1 MAYVEQAIFT
11 SAVTDRSA
19 GYQVVARSSGVCDAD
34 ARELAVW
41 CPSHDSL
48 LDCGPEALS
57 DNFHPLPSG
66 AFCVSR
72 TTPAGWEY
80 SGRGGHRI
88 YTHCLIIPPE
98 ALARFANNPFAV
110 FRAAAAGGLFTVYE
124 QIPARLEPLLLA
136 GSSVPVDQNLL
147 ARLAANPG
155 PKAMAHLVQAARG
168 AACLALVGEPS
179 PADLM
184 AGLLACLPPQ
194 CRTEFSLTTGLK
206 FSSRRPFR
214 LMALS
219 DDPAEQR
226 WLAHQSNVQ
235 VIDLGVEYDEDRAP
249 LDGWSQLIG
258 RVLATGRTSF
268 LAAQLPKR
276 RFDLSLGD
284 LPALGLQLLED
295 FEAVQM
301 KSDHGADRTKSLSLP
316 ADADLPDET
325 TSGGSDDDDAASELP
340 SPTALRSSGG
350 GKRLGHAAHRQFAGS
365 TSAASPDPRTP
376 GPAAVLEAHSPEVL
390 EQLERLD
397 DVVYEAINGRA
408 DALRELQ
415 RLWAEAVDRL
425 GGDLLSE
432 SRAQYL
438 RYALSLWDG
447 HPTPDGVRNAERAV
461 TALDVLS
468 ILFDQ
473 G

>member
-19 GYQVVARSSGVCDAD
+19 GYQVVARSPGVCEAD

-48 LDCGPEALS
+48 LECGPEAVS

-88 YTHCLIIPPE
+88 YTHCLIVPPE
-98 ALARFANNPFAV
+98 VLARFANNPFAII
-110 FRAAAAGGLFTVYE
+110 RAAAAGGLFTVYE
-124 QIPARLEPLLLA
+124 QLPSRLEPILLA

-147 ARLAANPG
+147 ARLAAHPG
-155 PKAMAHLVQAARG
+155 PQAIARLVQAARSNV
-168 AACLALVGEPS
+168 CLALAGEPS
-179 PADLM
+179 SAELM
-184 AGLLACLPPQ
+184 AGLIGCLPPQ
-194 CRTEFSLTTGLK
+194 CRAEFSLTTGLK

-226 WLAHQSNVQ
+226 WLAHQPNVQ
-235 VIDLGVEYDEDRAP
+235 VVHVGVEDAEHPA
-249 LDGWSQLIG
+249 LDGWSQLIN
-258 RVLATGRTSF
+258 RVLSTGRTSF
-268 LAAQLPKR
+268 LAAQLSRR

-295 FEAVQM
+295 FEAAQM
-301 KSDHGADRTKSLSLP
+301 KSDHLA
-316 ADADLPDET
+316 
-325 TSGGSDDDDAASELP
+325 DAASTSTPATDGETPIESISQEEPGRVPSPRLSPTSLP
-340 SPTALRSSGG
+340 SPANSMQV
-350 GKRLGHAAHRQFAGS
+350 GHAAHHQFVK
-365 TSAASPDPRTP
+365 SAAGLPAVSRAP
-376 GPAAVLEAHSPEVL
+376 GPAEQFEANSPEVV
-390 EQLERLD
+390 EKLERLD
-397 DVVYEAINGRA
+397 DVVYEAIGGRPG
-408 DALRELQ
+408 ALGELET
-415 RLWAEAVDRL
+415 LWPSVLAEL
-425 GGDLLSE
+425 GGELVFE
-432 SRAQYL
+432 SREQYL
-438 RYALSLWDG
+438 RYALSLW
-447 HPTPDGVRNAERAV
+447 NADHSADDTRDASRAI

-468 ILFDQ
+468 ILFD
-473 G
+473 GV